1 MDLKVQAFV
10 YGVHS
15 ALLDDEMRALTPLVG
30 KFSETAFLRFTRIR
44 LQSPALW
51 AKLDK
56 LSTERGGG
64 SLSALFPRN
73 ESWTAFWKAMLVRAD
88 GRCQEARRGKKGDR
102 RAAG

>member
-1 MDLKVQAFV
+1 
-10 YGVHS
+10 
-15 ALLDDEMRALTPLVG
+15 MRALTPLVG

-44 LQSPALW
+44 HQSPALW

-88 GRCQEARRGKKGDR
+88 AVADVKKRDEARKAIVEQLASQNLLDSGT
-102 RAAG
+102 

>member
-1 MDLKVQAFV
+1 M
-10 YGVHS
+10 
-15 ALLDDEMRALTPLVG
+15 
-30 KFSETAFLRFTRIR
+30 
-44 LQSPALW
+44 W

-88 GRCQEARRGKKGDR
+88 AVADVKKRDEARKAIVEQLASQNLLDSGT
-102 RAAG
+102 